1 MKLPDLVFSRNKILN
16 RMKLDID
23 MYPNKSQLIRF
34 CLATWS
40 TYSATCVSQ
49 PKILFLVFF
58 HSKYRLYQLFNLRFV
73 VGNKTNSKKNEN
85 GHVLNVWTRKKN

>member
-1 MKLPDLVFSRNKILN
+1 
-16 RMKLDID
+16 
-23 MYPNKSQLIRF
+23 
-34 CLATWS
+34 LATWS

-73 VGNKTNSKKNEN
+73 VGNKKNSKKMKMAMFLMFGRE
-85 GHVLNVWTRKKN
+85 KKN